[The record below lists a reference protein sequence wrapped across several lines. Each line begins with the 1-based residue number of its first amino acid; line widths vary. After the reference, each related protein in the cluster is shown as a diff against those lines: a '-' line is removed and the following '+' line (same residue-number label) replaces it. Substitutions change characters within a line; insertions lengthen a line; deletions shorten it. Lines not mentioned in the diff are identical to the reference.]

1 MTQDRLSGEYHRPV
15 MVGEVCELLGPVQPG
30 VVVDATFGGGGH
42 ARTLLAALGAG
53 HRVIGIDRDP
63 EAVRQGTDEG
73 GRLQVVQGNFAHLA
87 EILAE
92 LKVEAPV
99 GVLFDFGVSSR
110 HLDDPA
116 RGFSYRQAGPL
127 DMRMDP
133 RQALTAADL
142 VNGLDIKELAALIRR
157 FGEDPAAGRIAAA
170 IVKARPIAD
179 TAHLAAVIESALP
192 GDRRRHHPARRTFQA
207 LRIAVNQELEA
218 VEAGLDQALAVLAVQ
233 GRCVTICYHSL
244 EDRIVKRRFTAAT
257 AGCTCPPELPVC
269 GCGSTPRFRSLTR
282 GARKP
287 SQTEAENN
295 PRARSARLRAV
306 VRVAA

>member
-1 MTQDRLSGEYHRPV
+1 
-15 MVGEVCELLGPVQPG
+15 
-30 VVVDATFGGGGH
+30 
-42 ARTLLAALGAG
+42 LLAALGLR

-63 EAVRQGTDEG
+63 EAVAQGTDEG
-73 GRLQVVQGNFAHLA
+73 GRLQVVQGNFAQLA
-87 EILAE
+87 EILDE

-99 GVLFDFGVSSR
+99 GILFDFGVSSR
-110 HLDDPA
+110 HLDDPT

-133 RQALTAADL
+133 GQDLTAGDL
-142 VNGLDIKELAALIRR
+142 VNGLETKELAALIRR

-170 IVKARPIAD
+170 IVKARPIRD
-179 TAHLAAVIESALP
+179 TGHLANVIESAMP

-207 LRIAVNQELEA
+207 LRIAVNRELEA
-218 VEAGLDQALAVLAVQ
+218 IEAGLNQALALLAVE
-233 GRCVTICYHSL
+233 GRCVAISYHSL
-244 EDRIVKRRFTAAT
+244 EDRIVKRTFTAAT
-257 AGCTCPPELPVC
+257 AGCICPPELPVC
-269 GCGSTPRFRSLTR
+269 GCGSSPRFRSLTR

-287 SQTEAENN
+287 SVAEAEAN